1 MNKVFLSIGSNEGNR
16 LKNILLSIMK
26 ISQLEDTYIENISS
40 VYESEPYG
48 VKEQNFFLNLVILIQ
63 TKLSPREL
71 FKNLKMIE
79 NDIGRI
85 DRGHWQPREIDIDIL
100 FYDKL
105 IMKEEN
111 LQIPHADL
119 HNRIFVL
126 EPFCEIE
133 PEFIHPVLGKSIKEL
148 FLQLEKKDQII
159 KLK

>member
-16 LKNILLSIMK
+16 LKNILLSIIK
-26 ISQLEDTYIENISS
+26 ISQLENTFIENISS
-40 VYESEPYG
+40 VYETEPYG
-48 VKEQNFFLNLVILIQ
+48 VKEQNSFLNLVILIQ

-71 FKNLKMIE
+71 FENLKMIE

-85 DRGHWQPREIDIDIL
+85 DRGRWQPREIDIDIL

-105 IMKEEN
+105 IMNEED

-133 PEFIHPVLGKSIKEL
+133 PELIHPILGKSIKEL

>member
-16 LKNILLSIMK
+16 LKNILLSIIK
-26 ISQLEDTYIENISS
+26 ISQLEDTFIENISS
-40 VYESEPYG
+40 VYETEPYG
-48 VKEQNFFLNLVILIQ
+48 VKEQNSFLNLVILIQ

-71 FKNLKMIE
+71 FENLKMIE
-79 NDIGRI
+79 NEIGRI
-85 DRGHWQPREIDIDIL
+85 DRGRWQPREIDIDIL

-105 IMKEEN
+105 IMNEED

-133 PEFIHPVLGKSIKEL
+133 PELIHPVLGKSIKEL

>member
-48 VKEQNFFLNLVILIQ
+48 VKEQNSFLNLVILIQ

-71 FKNLKMIE
+71 FENLKMIE

>member
-1 MNKVFLSIGSNEGNR
+1 MSKVFLSIGSNEGNR
-16 LKNILLSIMK
+16 LKNILLSIIK

-40 VYESEPYG
+40 VYETEPYG
-48 VKEQNFFLNLVILIQ
+48 VKEQNFFLNLVISIR
-63 TKLSPREL
+63 TKLSPRKL
-71 FKNLKMIE
+71 FENLKMIE

-85 DRGHWQPREIDIDIL
+85 DRGRWQPREIDIDIL

-105 IMKEEN
+105 TMNEED
-111 LQIPHADL
+111 LQIPHTDL

-133 PEFIHPVLGKSIKEL
+133 PEFIHPVLGKSIEEL

>member
-48 VKEQNFFLNLVILIQ
+48 VKEQNSFLNLVILIQ
-63 TKLSPREL
+63 TKLSPKEL

-85 DRGHWQPREIDIDIL
+85 DRGRWQPREIDIDIL

-119 HNRIFVL
+119 HNRVFVL

>member
-16 LKNILLSIMK
+16 LKNILLSIIK
-26 ISQLEDTYIENISS
+26 ISQLENTFIENISS
-40 VYESEPYG
+40 VYETEPYG
-48 VKEQNFFLNLVILIQ
+48 VKEQNSFLNLVILIQ

-71 FKNLKMIE
+71 FENLKMIE

-85 DRGHWQPREIDIDIL
+85 NRGRWQPREIDIDIL

-105 IMKEEN
+105 IMKEED

-133 PEFIHPVLGKSIKEL
+133 PELIHPILGKSIKEL

>member
-48 VKEQNFFLNLVILIQ
+48 VKEQNSFLNLVILIQ

-71 FKNLKMIE
+71 FENLKMIE
-79 NDIGRI
+79 KDIGRI
-85 DRGHWQPREIDIDIL
+85 YRGRWQPREIDIDIL

-119 HNRIFVL
+119 HNRVFVL

>member
-26 ISQLEDTYIENISS
+26 ISQLDDTYIENISS

-48 VKEQNFFLNLVILIQ
+48 VKEQNSFLNLVILIQ

-71 FKNLKMIE
+71 FENLKMIE

-85 DRGHWQPREIDIDIL
+85 YRGRWQPREIDIDIL

-119 HNRIFVL
+119 HNRVFVL

>member
-16 LKNILLSIMK
+16 LKNILLSIIK
-26 ISQLEDTYIENISS
+26 ISQLENTFIENISS
-40 VYESEPYG
+40 VYETEPYG
-48 VKEQNFFLNLVILIQ
+48 VKEQNSFLNLVILIQ

-71 FKNLKMIE
+71 FENLKMIE

-85 DRGHWQPREIDIDIL
+85 DRGRWQPREIDIDIL

-105 IMKEEN
+105 IMNEED

-133 PEFIHPVLGKSIKEL
+133 PELIHPVLGKSIKEL

>member
-48 VKEQNFFLNLVILIQ
+48 VKEQNSFLNLVILIQ

-71 FKNLKMIE
+71 LKNLKMIE

-119 HNRIFVL
+119 HNRVFVL